1 MIISFWV
8 EGYYLADL
16 GERCL
21 DPVSTA
27 MECVAASRQ
36 FQATKV
42 HVEGNG
48 HDLPFGCIL
57 DQSPNYIRKV
67 YWNPSGVALSAD
79 STVRQICRDGQN
91 TLKWRRRTFNY
102 CSIISKILKQYGLPI
117 QQNTYKY
124 VYIYTLWYMFSN
136 C

>member
-1 MIISFWV
+1 M
-8 EGYYLADL
+8 
-16 GERCL
+16 CL

-57 DQSPNYIRKV
+57 DQSPNYKRKV
-67 YWNPSGVALSAD
+67 FWNPSGVALSAD

-91 TLKWRRRTFNY
+91 TLK
-102 CSIISKILKQYGLPI
+102 
-117 QQNTYKY
+117 
-124 VYIYTLWYMFSN
+124 
-136 C
+136 